1 MEIKQSIESVS
12 GFLKKYRFVCIVIL
26 AGILLMTLP
35 MGTTQKSTIQPE
47 KQEAKEPSMETR
59 LTNILS
65 QIRGAGTVS
74 VMLTIAAGEETVFA
88 SDQGSSG
95 QKDTVTVTDEDR
107 TETGLVVQVIP
118 PRYLGALVVC
128 HGADDPNVRLA
139 ITEAVS
145 SLTGLGA
152 NKITIVRMK

>member
-47 KQEAKEPSMETR
+47 NQEAKEPSMETR

-107 TETGLVVQVIP
+107 AETGLVVQVIP